1 MTQRL
6 SAIHPTIKHLQLYL
20 RMFFGASPATA
31 GRGGEPFGLSSPH
44 PGRAVTAAPGR
55 PAAVVPKFFWS
66 QDGVAPATPAC
77 AIRTRPI
84 ASQAPP
90 SRGWHVALHHPA
102 PLQTLTSRIETLV
115 PGKSDANRKVG
126 KQNKPFLFTDVKK
139 SKARK
144 HNRSKMFTNGGLG
157 VSSLPFLTETTD
169 TFHVRFRG
177 K

>member
-1 MTQRL
+1 MTRRL

-66 QDGVAPATPAC
+66 QDGVAPATPA
-77 AIRTRPI
+77 
-84 ASQAPP
+84 
-90 SRGWHVALHHPA
+90 
-102 PLQTLTSRIETLV
+102 PLQTLTSRIETPV

-144 HNRSKMFTNGGLG
+144 QNRPILFTDTGLG
-157 VSSLPFLTETTD
+157 VTTLSIFTEGRTTYL
-169 TFHVRFRG
+169 VKIENGSR
-177 K
+177 